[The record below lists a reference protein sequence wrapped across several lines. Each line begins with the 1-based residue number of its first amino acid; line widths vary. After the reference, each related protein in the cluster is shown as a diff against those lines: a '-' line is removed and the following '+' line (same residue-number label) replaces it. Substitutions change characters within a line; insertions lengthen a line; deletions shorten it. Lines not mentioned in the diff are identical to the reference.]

1 MEEKKLIKKVF
12 SSQSQNKLTPLFIFI
27 FKPLLEFLIASNI
40 LLLTIATQTHLKTKL
55 SVSTK
60 EKNICAFFI
69 YLVGLRFVT
78 FANALKRQF
87 RIHLSLGKTELPFF
101 VFVCSVSRKK
111 VIVRLTEKSALWQ
124 LWSIKNKLAC
134 FRYNDLL

>member
-1 MEEKKLIKKVF
+1 MSLKVVSSRNFDQKVFLAGFGKLWRKKNLIKKVF

-60 EKNICAFFI
+60 EKN
-69 YLVGLRFVT
+69 
-78 FANALKRQF
+78 
-87 RIHLSLGKTELPFF
+87 
-101 VFVCSVSRKK
+101 
-111 VIVRLTEKSALWQ
+111 
-124 LWSIKNKLAC
+124 
-134 FRYNDLL
+134 

>member
-12 SSQSQNKLTPLFIFI
+12 SSQSQNKLIPLFI

-69 YLVGLRFVT
+69 SLVGLRFVK

-87 RIHLSLGKTELPFF
+87 RIAIH
-101 VFVCSVSRKK
+101 
-111 VIVRLTEKSALWQ
+111 
-124 LWSIKNKLAC
+124 
-134 FRYNDLL
+134 